1 DARELE
7 DVPVRLELPRADR
20 ARVEDLLELSL
31 RSEADPQAPLVP
43 LRELVSVE
51 ATARERNIYHK
62 NLMNVT
68 YVTADV
74 AGAIESPVY
83 AILKLNK
90 ELAKL
95 SARDFGGSGAGG
107 IQIFNAAMPTSGLE
121 PSIKWDGEWQ
131 VTLEVFRDLGLAFA

>member
-1 DARELE
+1 WIRVDEEKAALHGIAEAAVARAAQLATQGLSVGLLHDARELE

-95 SARDFGGSGAGG
+95 SAKDFGGSGAGG
-107 IQIFNAAMPTSGLE
+107 I
-121 PSIKWDGEWQ
+121 
-131 VTLEVFRDLGLAFA
+131 